1 MCPAVHLHKV
11 ALKWETIKVKE
22 KKSNWWQSCTVWD
35 NMSPA
40 WGWTKASHWPGEC
53 ATFTLQDRSGHN
65 KITISFHNVKNTLP
79 FEGFKN
85 LYVDVAAGHT
95 HPADDRPQPQL
106 DGLWRPGS
114 LDNRELRGLVA
125 GGPAGQENLQHGL

>member
-1 MCPAVHLHKV
+1 
-11 ALKWETIKVKE
+11 
-22 KKSNWWQSCTVWD
+22 
-35 NMSPA
+35 MSPA

-95 HPADDRPQPQL
+95 HPVDDRPQPQL
-106 DGLWRPGS
+106 DGLIPSVEVFTAHTKDEKRDQDHLIIVSWEDTS
-114 LDNRELRGLVA
+114 IL
-125 GGPAGQENLQHGL
+125 